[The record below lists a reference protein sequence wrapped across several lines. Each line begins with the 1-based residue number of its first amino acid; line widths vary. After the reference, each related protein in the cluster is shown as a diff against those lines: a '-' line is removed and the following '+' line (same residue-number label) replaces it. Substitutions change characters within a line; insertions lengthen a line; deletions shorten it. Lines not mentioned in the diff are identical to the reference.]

1 MEHLDLTEQHEERP
15 KVERVILVTPAAPG
29 SKGDE
34 GMLLGALR
42 ILNSVPVHLL
52 NPETGP
58 LWTDVL
64 SKSDDMSFVTE
75 HQGAF
80 ADFLPSIRP
89 TDAVFVVGADVI
101 DGTCGP
107 GPALVRLSFL
117 KEALVRGARGAI
129 ACSFRSGVD
138 PAIVDCLKD
147 LPDSSVFLR
156 DVKSLENFST
166 QVDSRAEFFPD
177 LSYFAAPSELQSR
190 SCDPD
195 LVAWISGIH
204 ERGGKVIG
212 LNFSEQMF
220 RSLSDNHD
228 NAARSSLVT
237 NVINEILKT
246 VPDACFVLISNDNRD
261 WPNHL
266 SDVAYQEFAAESLKD
281 IVGIDGFRIQD
292 PSRSYLDN
300 IVLMGFLDLLVTGR
314 MHLAHAAVRQ
324 GTIPLIMM
332 GTGRG
337 YTSTDKMRGMYET
350 VFETDS
356 GVVNE
361 IEGLGAAIRWA
372 EERMPDLKTRLG
384 KWNKISRF
392 EEEVLRPML
401 VRSLGLSKEPS
412 SGGEMLVASLRK
424 RDAETRLTLKHCEPS
439 VEIEPAQAA
448 TEIQILTEERDRL
461 RVATDLLMTEGD
473 RLAHELFRAYRRPW
487 KPIRRTI
494 QRGFLK
500 LILVFRPLLSERT
513 ADRFRRSIQKRKP
526 SLILSQWTE
535 FKAYVGS
542 SVSLQTSIASGRAKA
557 GLSKV
562 VKYRLLRLLSKLAW
576 PFSRRQAEK
585 FRRSADKR
593 NPWRFDPSVAVAPP
607 AALQSVDMMDA
618 PRASRIFVADYRL
631 PRADTSAGERATVG
645 LISDLCAVGY
655 EVVFAPTDMNA
666 TSPYLEELQGLGVEV
681 ITRES
686 GYTYTSDYIREKGKQ
701 FGAFY
706 FIRVDVAE
714 DLIAAA
720 REAAPE
726 ARIIF
731 HAPDLYSLRENR
743 AAGLSGDPAEKRT
756 AEKTRA
762 RETAI
767 MRASDHVVLVS
778 PAEVPYVKDIVS
790 IDKISVFPALYSS
803 IVPNPPGYRE
813 RQNLFFIGGFA
824 HTPNVG
830 AVKWFVD
837 EIWPAIHAA
846 LPEAEFHIIGAE
858 APEDIVKLGERP
870 GVSFVGYVPDLA
882 PVLATYR
889 LSVVPLLYGAG
900 IKGKLGTAMGAGVPS
915 VVTTIAAEGM
925 NVVDG
930 AHALVRDEPILFAE
944 AVIRL
949 YQDENL
955 WERIARGGR
964 ALVEDNFG
972 DAANQASFLRLL
984 DRAGVLPLDLYVKY
998 CQDVSSSRFPGLDPE
1013 QVVDVSIVIPVHNQW
1028 TLTKACLSSV
1038 LHACRGTGIDCEV
1051 ILADDASTDDTLRA
1065 AEFFPGLKIVRQDQ
1079 NLGFLGNCN
1088 AAAAGAR
1095 GRYLLFLNNDT
1106 VVMPNWLTA
1115 LMAAATRYPDAAI
1128 LGSKLIYPDGTI
1140 QDAGSVLFADGS
1152 AANLGRG
1159 QNRYD
1164 PRFCFDRD
1172 VDYATG
1178 ASILVVRAFWD
1189 DVGGFDERYIPAYC
1203 EDSDLAMA
1211 ARAHGLHVTYI
1222 PSSEVVHFEHGSYGA
1237 QASVTPQAYQIEN
1250 GKKLFDKW
1258 STQFARDHLPASVLQ
1273 DAEAIHAE
1281 RRSSRETREQRRQK
1295 KLNILYFSP
1304 FPSHPNNH
1312 GNQVRI
1318 QSLGRH
1324 FKQLGHKVH
1333 FVLLES
1339 GMVNENAIKFMR
1351 STWDTFDL
1359 LQNSRSLESDGN
1371 PIPFDHW
1378 YQEGLGEEIAALCRK
1393 YDIDLVLCSYVF
1405 QSKLLEYVPA
1415 HILKVIDT
1423 HDKMG
1428 GRYEMLREN
1437 GQPLEFFSCSPQEE
1451 GEYLR
1456 RADVVVAMRAEE
1468 ASYFDDVSGRATS
1481 IVIPHIERRRF
1492 IDRNFSRIENVGVVA
1507 SPNRINLAVV
1517 SELVKTL
1524 VTREQHAPIPFTLH
1538 IAGQIREMV
1547 RSLPSREQEW
1557 FDRPWIKLHGFV
1569 PDIGEFYRAMDVVIS
1584 PVTMGTGINI
1594 KTVEALAYGMPLLS
1608 TAWGSKG
1615 IETSEPMH
1623 LHANL
1628 DSLSKSLFD
1637 ICRNPLRLQQ
1647 LAVAS
1652 RTTYE
1657 KFYNDTVRSID
1668 LLMRK
1673 VRA

>member
-15 KVERVILVTPAAPG
+15 KVERVILVAPAAPG

-42 ILNSVPVHLL
+42 ILSSVPVHLL

-190 SCDPD
+190 SCDPG
-195 LVAWISGIH
+195 LIAWISGIH

-281 IVGIDGFRIQD
+281 IVGVDRFRIQD

-300 IVLMGFLDLLVTGR
+300 IVLMRFLDLLVTGR

-337 YTSTDKMRGMYET
+337 YTSADKMRGMYET

-372 EERMPDLKTRLG
+372 EERMPDLKTRLR

-392 EEEVLRPML
+392 EEEILRPML
-401 VRSLGLSKEPS
+401 VRSFGLSEEFS
-412 SGGEMLVASLRK
+412 SGGEMLVAGLHK
-424 RDAETRLTLKHCEPS
+424 RDVEARLALKHCES
-439 VEIEPAQAA
+439 LVEIGIPQAS
-448 TEIQILTEERDRL
+448 EIQALQEERNRL
-461 RVATDLLMTEGD
+461 RVAADLLMAEGD

-526 SLILSQWTE
+526 SLILSQWAE

-557 GLSKV
+557 RLSKV
-562 VKYRLLRLLSKLAW
+562 VKYRLLRLLSKLAR

-666 TSPYLEELQGLGVEV
+666 TSPYLEELQGFGVEV

-686 GYTYTSDYIREKGKQ
+686 GYTYASDYIREKGKQ

-756 AEKTRA
+756 AEKTRV

-767 MRASDHVVLVS
+767 MRASDHVVLGS
-778 PAEVPYVKDIVS
+778 PHD
-790 IDKISVFPALYSS
+790 
-803 IVPNPPGYRE
+803 R
-813 RQNLFFIGGFA
+813 RFA
-824 HTPNVG
+824 NSG
-830 AVKWFVD
+830 Q
-837 EIWPAIHAA
+837 I
-846 LPEAEFHIIGAE
+846 
-858 APEDIVKLGERP
+858 
-870 GVSFVGYVPDLA
+870 
-882 PVLATYR
+882 
-889 LSVVPLLYGAG
+889 
-900 IKGKLGTAMGAGVPS
+900 
-915 VVTTIAAEGM
+915 
-925 NVVDG
+925 
-930 AHALVRDEPILFAE
+930 
-944 AVIRL
+944 
-949 YQDENL
+949 
-955 WERIARGGR
+955 GR
-964 ALVEDNFG
+964 A
-972 DAANQASFLRLL
+972 
-984 DRAGVLPLDLYVKY
+984 
-998 CQDVSSSRFPGLDPE
+998 
-1013 QVVDVSIVIPVHNQW
+1013 
-1028 TLTKACLSSV
+1028 
-1038 LHACRGTGIDCEV
+1038 
-1051 ILADDASTDDTLRA
+1051 
-1065 AEFFPGLKIVRQDQ
+1065 
-1079 NLGFLGNCN
+1079 
-1088 AAAAGAR
+1088 
-1095 GRYLLFLNNDT
+1095 
-1106 VVMPNWLTA
+1106 
-1115 LMAAATRYPDAAI
+1115 
-1128 LGSKLIYPDGTI
+1128 
-1140 QDAGSVLFADGS
+1140 
-1152 AANLGRG
+1152 
-1159 QNRYD
+1159 
-1164 PRFCFDRD
+1164 
-1172 VDYATG
+1172 
-1178 ASILVVRAFWD
+1178 
-1189 DVGGFDERYIPAYC
+1189 
-1203 EDSDLAMA
+1203 
-1211 ARAHGLHVTYI
+1211 HV
-1222 PSSEVVHFEHGSYGA
+1222 
-1237 QASVTPQAYQIEN
+1237 
-1250 GKKLFDKW
+1250 
-1258 STQFARDHLPASVLQ
+1258 
-1273 DAEAIHAE
+1273 
-1281 RRSSRETREQRRQK
+1281 
-1295 KLNILYFSP
+1295 
-1304 FPSHPNNH
+1304 
-1312 GNQVRI
+1312 
-1318 QSLGRH
+1318 
-1324 FKQLGHKVH
+1324 
-1333 FVLLES
+1333 
-1339 GMVNENAIKFMR
+1339 
-1351 STWDTFDL
+1351 
-1359 LQNSRSLESDGN
+1359 
-1371 PIPFDHW
+1371 
-1378 YQEGLGEEIAALCRK
+1378 
-1393 YDIDLVLCSYVF
+1393 
-1405 QSKLLEYVPA
+1405 
-1415 HILKVIDT
+1415 
-1423 HDKMG
+1423 
-1428 GRYEMLREN
+1428 
-1437 GQPLEFFSCSPQEE
+1437 
-1451 GEYLR
+1451 
-1456 RADVVVAMRAEE
+1456 
-1468 ASYFDDVSGRATS
+1468 
-1481 IVIPHIERRRF
+1481 
-1492 IDRNFSRIENVGVVA
+1492 
-1507 SPNRINLAVV
+1507 
-1517 SELVKTL
+1517 
-1524 VTREQHAPIPFTLH
+1524 
-1538 IAGQIREMV
+1538 
-1547 RSLPSREQEW
+1547 
-1557 FDRPWIKLHGFV
+1557 
-1569 PDIGEFYRAMDVVIS
+1569 
-1584 PVTMGTGINI
+1584 
-1594 KTVEALAYGMPLLS
+1594 
-1608 TAWGSKG
+1608 
-1615 IETSEPMH
+1615 
-1623 LHANL
+1623 
-1628 DSLSKSLFD
+1628 
-1637 ICRNPLRLQQ
+1637 
-1647 LAVAS
+1647 
-1652 RTTYE
+1652 
-1657 KFYNDTVRSID
+1657 
-1668 LLMRK
+1668 
-1673 VRA
+1673 